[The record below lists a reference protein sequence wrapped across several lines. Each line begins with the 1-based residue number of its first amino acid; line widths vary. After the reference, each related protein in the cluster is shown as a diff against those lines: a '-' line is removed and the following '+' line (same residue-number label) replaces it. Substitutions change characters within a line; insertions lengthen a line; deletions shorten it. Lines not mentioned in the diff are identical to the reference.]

1 MFDDKMISELKKPLD
16 TANIKGREQ
25 GGRSVSYIEGWHAIA
40 EANRLFDFQW
50 SRETIYCR
58 EISRIEVKI
67 GKEPYKKDGY
77 KVGYEAKVRVTVGDI
92 VKEGTGHGSGTMSDL
107 YDCIESAAKE
117 AETDAMKR
125 ALMMFGNLF
134 GLALYDKDKR
144 NVEDYEAVKKEAA
157 KNKAKVTNEEDA
169 KELHSDILSILE
181 INKAQGKPA
190 FLNWWNAPE
199 SKADRAMLKSLNI
212 RLYDDISAEKDKAL
226 LLFSGELKA

>member
-1 MFDDKMISELKKPLD
+1 MSEFHQNVIDELNKPLD
-16 TANIKGREQ
+16 KANVKSREQ
-25 GGRSVSYIEGWHAIA
+25 GGRSVAYIEGWHAIA
-40 EANRLFDFQW
+40 EANRVFNFAW

-77 KVGYEAKVRVTVGDI
+77 KIGYEAKVRITVGDI

-134 GLALYDKDKR
+134 GLALYDKDRR
-144 NVEDYEAVKKEAA
+144 NVEDYEAVKREAA
-157 KNKAKVTNEEDA
+157 KSEEEAAKL
-169 KELHSDILSILE
+169 KRDIERIFEMNL
-181 INKAQGKPA
+181 AQGAAPFKA
-190 FLNWWNAPE
+190 WWGAE
-199 SKADRAMLKSLNI
+199 QSKADRARLKSLDALAYNELVDKYKAAVDVFI
-212 RLYDDISAEKDKAL
+212 KQAEAQK
-226 LLFSGELKA
+226 